1 MDRETRGRLLAGV
14 AALATL
20 AAIAPQWSVGALD
33 AVLPTRAARVIA
45 PLAAA
50 LVGGWAAV
58 TAANERRESTA
69 MSDRARTGA
78 VLLGAVAVIT
88 GVPLALLGLLS

>member
-1 MDRETRGRLLAGV
+1 VDRETRGAVLAGV

-20 AAIAPQWSVGALD
+20 AAVAPQWSVGALD
-33 AVLPTRAARVIA
+33 TVLPGRAARVAA

-58 TAANERRESTA
+58 TAADERRESTA
-69 MSDRARTGA
+69 MSDRYRTAA
-78 VLLGAVAVIT
+78 VVLGAVAVVT
-88 GVPLALLGLLS
+88 GLPLALLGLLA